1 MAGVRL
7 CAGRKVRLYHT
18 LYQTNSTTPS
28 LLDQLEKTN
37 FKSDNP
43 TLNLIS
49 ECKRQLEAA
58 KPNSASTVEKTV
70 ACCDEATAD

>member
-37 FKSDNP
+37 LKSHNP
-43 TLNLIS
+43 TLVNVRDNL
-49 ECKRQLEAA
+49 RQ
-58 KPNSASTVEKTV
+58 PNQTKQYINCGSVFSIAES
-70 ACCDEATAD
+70 CLNIN